1 MLIAGPLCYLASPF
15 THYPLGYDRAESDVA
30 RIAGH
35 LIYAGVRLFLRVPGD
50 RDHSFQTLVIT
61 HSRPSFCPI
70 AHSGPLVRHGKLD
83 PVDAKLW
90 RAINAPS
97 VAACGVL
104 IVTRLEGWDKSD
116 GIAGETLDFKERGAP
131 IFDLCPE
138 SLIMTRRV

>member
-1 MLIAGPLCYLASPF
+1 MLIPTTPIAGPLCYLASPF

-35 LIYAGVRLFLRVPGD
+35 LIYAGVRLF
-50 RDHSFQTLVIT
+50 
-61 HSRPSFCPI
+61 CPI
-70 AHSGPLVRHGKLD
+70 AHSSPLVRHGKLD

-90 RAINAPS
+90 RAINAPL

-116 GIAGETLDFKERGAP
+116 GIAGETLDFEERGAP
-131 IFDLCPE
+131 IFDLCPK